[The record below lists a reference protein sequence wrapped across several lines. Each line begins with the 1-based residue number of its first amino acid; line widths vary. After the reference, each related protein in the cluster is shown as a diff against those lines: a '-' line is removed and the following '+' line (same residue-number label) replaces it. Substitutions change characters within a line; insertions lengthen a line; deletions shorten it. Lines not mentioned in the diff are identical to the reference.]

1 MASSDIIKIGFD
13 YRSSL
18 AQFEKDTNGVFDG
31 ISSKAGKQKITI
43 QLDAK
48 DDKVID
54 KIKELQ
60 KLKLDK
66 FTFEFGNS
74 GLKEQ
79 LQTFDKLENKINEI
93 INLGKGKSFI
103 DSTPITS
110 AVDKIEDGIN
120 GVSGKVDELKRKTS
134 SGDLFG
140 QKQINQS
147 INSVQKLMSLLSKIK
162 DVNKSTYG
170 NKDNYDW
177 TGLYKTR
184 DEAIQ
189 DDLSTKKQNLNSSL
203 ALILAEDKNAV
214 SALESEI
221 NNLKSS
227 LESIQNLANRI
238 SSNSS
243 ISSLDGKSYAEEYKL
258 INDRLGELNNQY
270 KLTNAELEEYVT
282 LQAKAEK
289 IMDKL
294 MSEAGGV
301 KGSGAKNKSELRSWI
316 EESLASD
323 LGKNSE
329 DIYNGLFGNITDA
342 LYNGNGISLFD
353 VDGTK
358 RNLREIAADIL
369 KYKSDFSDMTGSFGA
384 KEDFSKLNELKSIL
398 SYINKNSDAIN
409 NFDFKEQIEA
419 QKRFIKSLESNGA
432 SDSLLTDEKKQLE
445 ELISLQERLDNARN
459 GATNDNAISQ
469 QNKLQE
475 ELKEIESQAEKTN
488 DALNNFSTSS
498 TSNDS
503 QIEELK
509 SDIAEVKTELSEVK
523 EKISGIDSEGLE
535 NVRND
540 VEKTKESVKE
550 LNNELT
556 DMKTNLSSG
565 QVESNISN
573 GMKDAIQNADT
584 KLDNTVSTAKE
595 LDKTLEKVDIPTDSF
610 DEVLNRLNLA
620 KSELVDI
627 VKITRQSISDS
638 DGKFHNSYIL
648 KDSRGSTEIYG
659 LNSKTDKGQIL
670 RQNIVGYDKNSII
683 KANEQALKEQNKIN
697 QEQIKIAK
705 QLSAEKQK
713 AVESD
718 RKSTVNQASKDQLEA
733 WKQIQRIRKAIAN
746 TSNDKLVD
754 QLKQEKK
761 TYQEQYLTATK
772 ILKNN
777 SDLYNSEQRLNEL
790 KKISLKTTQQIE
802 STQQRQL
809 NGYDNKLSGYQGKVS
824 GYTAT
829 INKFGDDGWTSPE
842 YLQNVQKAQKALK
855 AYKDEIDRLK
865 ANPDLVNKRS
875 LANVEKLG
883 KDFENATLAIKNMTA
898 AQKGYT
904 QLGAEKALDKITQMV
919 KENSKMSRQ
928 AKAAIQGW
936 YNQIK
941 SGNPTASLD
950 VILGKVE
957 SIVRAEKEAG
967 RGGKSMLDAIKEKAW
982 YGAASAIGTYF
993 GLNDIFRYGREI
1005 ADTVIQLDTATTEL
1019 RKVSDATDQRL
1030 VTNFENSAK
1039 TAKQLGSTIS
1049 DVISATADWS
1059 RMGYNIDQA
1068 EELAR
1073 VSTLYKNVGDGI
1085 DIESANNSLIST
1097 LQGFQLDASQAES
1110 IIDKFNE
1117 VANNYAI
1124 DSAGI
1129 GEALQRSAAS
1139 FNAAN
1144 TDLSKSIALIT
1155 ATNEVVQDPDSV
1167 GTLWK
1172 TMSARIRG
1180 AETELSEL
1188 NEETDEYT
1196 KTTSKLRD
1204 LIKSLTGFDIM
1215 ADEDT
1220 FKDIYDIILGIGK
1233 EWNNLTDAEQS
1244 SLGEALAGKRNAN
1257 ALYAVL
1263 GNLDTLQS
1271 AYETAENSAGSAQR
1285 EQENYQKSIQYSIDQ
1300 TKAKLEELSNDL
1312 LSSDF
1317 LKGAIDAGGKLIDI
1331 LDGIVK
1337 SGNAIPAIATAI
1349 SAALSFKN
1357 IGKCYVSA

>member
-18 AQFEKDTNGVFDG
+18 AQFEKETDGVFNEVE
-31 ISSKAGKQKITI
+31 KQGQRIEIK
-43 QLDAK
+43 LHA
-48 DDKVID
+48 DDKDIVKKID
-54 KIKELQ
+54 ALTKSDFKDITLSFNDKPIKEQSQL
-60 KLKLDK
+60 L
-66 FTFEFGNS
+66 E
-74 GLKEQ
+74 GLRKQ
-79 LQTFDKLENKINEI
+79 ILNIANMFKKGYKIDDI
-93 INLGKGKSFI
+93 I
-103 DSTPITS
+103 DSTNAISEINNVTKANTDNIKQTS
-110 AVDKIEDGIN
+110 EIYKKETADFISNTNKKENAIDGLLNKLSQLNKKIKLNNSEKNLYDYNRYDG
-120 GVSGKVDELKRKTS
+120 VELNKTS
-134 SGDLFG
+134 LNKALQKMPKNGNALKDYMQLTLRDRHGKNREDLLKVMGHFSDNLYEDID
-140 QKQINQS
+140 QAAFKDINSKVSKNKALQINQS
-147 INSVQKLMSLLSKIK
+147 IQEYVKQWEKGNAEIQKIK
-162 DVNKSTYG
+162 EQISTTIDQLMNELDIGHGKGYG
-170 NKDNYDW
+170 ESIFQNVGGYLTTISGDSLSIDKILKDPIN
-177 TGLYKTR
+177 
-184 DEAIQ
+184 
-189 DDLSTKKQNLNSSL
+189 SLNS
-203 ALILAEDKNAV
+203 LIGSAISEQDKFQNELKETGSQV
-214 SALESEI
+214 EKTSEKIKEST
-221 NNLKSS
+221 
-227 LESIQNLANRI
+227 
-238 SSNSS
+238 SSNS
-243 ISSLDGKSYAEEYKL
+243 IS
-258 INDRLGELNNQY
+258 
-270 KLTNAELEEYVT
+270 
-282 LQAKAEK
+282 
-289 IMDKL
+289 
-294 MSEAGGV
+294 
-301 KGSGAKNKSELRSWI
+301 
-316 EESLASD
+316 
-323 LGKNSE
+323 
-329 DIYNGLFGNITDA
+329 
-342 LYNGNGISLFD
+342 
-353 VDGTK
+353 
-358 RNLREIAADIL
+358 
-369 KYKSDFSDMTGSFGA
+369 
-384 KEDFSKLNELKSIL
+384 
-398 SYINKNSDAIN
+398 
-409 NFDFKEQIEA
+409 
-419 QKRFIKSLESNGA
+419 
-432 SDSLLTDEKKQLE
+432 
-445 ELISLQERLDNARN
+445 
-459 GATNDNAISQ
+459 
-469 QNKLQE
+469 
-475 ELKEIESQAEKTN
+475 
-488 DALNNFSTSS
+488 
-498 TSNDS
+498 SNDS

-509 SDIAEVKTELSEVK
+509 SDIKDVKTELGDVK
-523 EKISGIDSEGLE
+523 DRISNIESNGFE
-535 NVRND
+535 NVRED

-550 LNNELT
+550 LNSELT
-556 DMKTNLSSG
+556 EMKSNLSSTPT
-565 QVESNISN
+565 VNESNISN

-638 DGKFHNSYIL
+638 DGKFHNSYTL